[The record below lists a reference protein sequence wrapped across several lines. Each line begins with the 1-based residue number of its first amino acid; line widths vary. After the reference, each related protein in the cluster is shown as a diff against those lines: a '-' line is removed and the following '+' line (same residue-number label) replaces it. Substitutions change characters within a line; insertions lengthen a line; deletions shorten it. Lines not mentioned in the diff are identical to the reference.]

1 MDIRL
6 RDITKIPN
14 LLSLLRII
22 LIPVF
27 VAVFLWENGN
37 VKVLE
42 ELSEEANGYTIA
54 AAIVVFSGLTDALD
68 GFIARRFGMI
78 TDLGKILDPFADKL
92 TQAAVVV
99 CLFFRYAELWQY
111 VAALLGLIAA
121 KDIAMLI
128 LGVAFLKKGQDLGG
142 ARWFGKLATVVF
154 YIMVIILLGA
164 PSLSNTAV
172 IIMIL
177 TMSGFLLLSFVLYV
191 REYYR
196 MWKNRKKEG
205 QS

>member
-99 CLFFRYAELWQY
+99 CLLFRYAELWQY
-111 VAALLGLIAA
+111 VAALFGLIAA

-164 PSLSNTAV
+164 PSLSNAAV
-172 IIMIL
+172 IVMIL

>member
-1 MDIRL
+1 
-6 RDITKIPN
+6 
-14 LLSLLRII
+14 
-22 LIPVF
+22 
-27 VAVFLWENGN
+27 
-37 VKVLE
+37 
-42 ELSEEANGYTIA
+42 
-54 AAIVVFSGLTDALD
+54 
-68 GFIARRFGMI
+68 
-78 TDLGKILDPFADKL
+78 
-92 TQAAVVV
+92 
-99 CLFFRYAELWQY
+99 
-111 VAALLGLIAA
+111 
-121 KDIAMLI
+121 MLI

-196 MWKNRKKEG
+196 MWNNRKKEG